1 MHKVLVRHAAAITE
15 ATAIRST
22 VVQSS
27 LTSLRT
33 RGHYDAWCALV
44 DPKHRDML
52 VESIGPSWIPM
63 EAAHAHYAAC
73 EALRLTQSEQLAI
86 GEAVGD
92 RIQGSFL
99 ATLMKSVRA
108 AGFNPLSLF
117 AHADRI
123 HARLF
128 QGSSVQVTQT
138 GPKDIDLEIAGVPL
152 CRYPYFRLGYTGAIH
167 AGFMVVGAPKSHVK
181 QQSYNATHNTF
192 VIHAAWV

>member
-1 MHKVLVRHAAAITE
+1 MHQVLVRHAETITQ
-15 ATAIRST
+15 ATALRST

-27 LTSLRT
+27 LSSLRA

-44 DPKHRDML
+44 DPKHRDAL
-52 VESIGPSWIPM
+52 IESIGPSWVPM
-63 EAAHAHYAAC
+63 EAALAHYAAC
-73 EALRLTQSEQLAI
+73 EALRLTLSEQLAI

-117 AHADRI
+117 AHADRV

-128 QGSSVQVTQT
+128 QGGSVQLTQT
-138 GPKDIDLEIAGVPL
+138 GPKDIELEIVGLPL
-152 CRYPYFRLGYTGAIH
+152 CRYPYFRIGFAGAIH
-167 AGFMVVGAPKSHVK
+167 AGFMVVGAPRSYVK
-181 QQSYNATHNTF
+181 QQSYTAGQNAF
-192 VIHAAWV
+192 VLHAAWV